1 MSERRIYETSIRKI
15 IDQLGKSAVEA
26 NRLVRTGG
34 WRLWSAT
41 ATAPE
46 KIGDVWSWDFSYRFH
61 QNGPIITAE
70 QQQNADYGPL
80 ISSWIRLAYDDEMCN
95 VISDR
100 AMKIGAPGYHLV
112 YRARLRNGQTCW
124 IEENVLLQPIS
135 DGRWYVVGICSPTVP
150 GTSASGYVIGDMDAD
165 QLMKQTPADV
175 DNDSLD
181 EPVNVGVCQLQ
192 RELKRLKEDM
202 HLLVRSGQW
211 LIWSAN
217 VSKPTPD
224 SVLWHWDFSPEYSV
238 TLPAWFDVDRWDDT
252 DLSQTLS
259 RVRLDEDSLICN
271 ANVNR
276 ALALGLPGYSQTYR
290 VRLRDGRISWVEE
303 NVSILATSATTFR
316 LVGICID
323 ATERKRVEEDL
334 LKMRE
339 ELIVQ
344 NEELSALHETLIEE
358 KHALSD
364 ANTRLASL
372 ATTDGLTGIHNHRA
386 FQQRLESEWR
396 VMTRGKPLSLLLLD
410 IDHFK
415 HYNDSFGHPAGD
427 EVLIH
432 LGQIMR
438 DCARDSDFIA
448 RYGGEEFV
456 VVLPQTDGHGARVI
470 AERLRES
477 IEQTVWKYRP
487 VTVSI
492 GVATASHRVQD
503 SKELISLAD
512 RGLYLAKASGRN
524 RVCEARGDAVNIS
537 ETQTVDAIIPAISRR

>member
-1 MSERRIYETSIRKI
+1 MKSERQIYESCIEEI
-15 IDQLGKSAVEA
+15 LAQLGKTTAELDQ
-26 NRLVRTGG
+26 LVLTGG
-34 WRLWSAT
+34 WRRWSAT
-41 ATAPE
+41 ATAP
-46 KIGDVWSWDFSYRFH
+46 KDDRDVWAWDFSYHFN
-61 QNGPIITAE
+61 QNGPFVCAE
-70 QQQNADYGPL
+70 LQQDPESGPL
-80 ISSWIRLAYDDEMCN
+80 IATWIRVFYDDEMCN

-100 AMKIGAPGYHLV
+100 AMTVGAKGYHLV
-112 YRARLRNGQTCW
+112 YRARLHNGEPCW
-124 IEENVLLQPIS
+124 IEENVVLRQIS
-135 DGRWYVVGICSPTVP
+135 DCGWYVVGISGPTSPA
-150 GTSASGYVIGDMDAD
+150 TSASGYVLGDLDAK
-165 QLMKQTPADV
+165 QLLMH
-175 DNDSLD
+175 S
-181 EPVNVGVCQLQ
+181 PVNFEADLVDETVEVDVRQLQ
-192 RELKRLKEDM
+192 RELKRLKDDM
-202 HLLVRSGQW
+202 KLLVRSGQW

-217 VSKPTPD
+217 VSKLDRESAP
-224 SVLWHWDFSPEYSV
+224 WHWEFSPDYNV

-252 DLSQTLS
+252 DLSQTLN
-259 RVRLDEDSLICN
+259 RVRMGEDSVVCST
-271 ANVNR
+271 NVNR

-358 KHALSD
+358 KHALAD

-386 FQQRLESEWR
+386 FQQQLEAEWR

-427 EVLIH
+427 EVLVQ

-456 VVLPQTDGHGARVI
+456 VILPQTDGHGARVI

-477 IEQTVWKYRP
+477 IEQAVWKYRP

-503 SKELISLAD
+503 AKELIVLAD
-512 RGLYLAKASGRN
+512 RGLYIAKASGRN
-524 RVCEARGDAVNIS
+524 RVCAARTLDLL
-537 ETQTVDAIIPAISRR
+537 TPA